1 MMKRISIAPS
11 ILSADLLKLEEQ
23 VKLVSDN
30 GADLIHVDVMDG
42 RFVPNITFGPN
53 IVEALKRVTN
63 VPLDVHLMIVE
74 PEKYFM
80 DFINAGADILTFHQE
95 ATFHS
100 HRALQMIREAGIKAG
115 ISINPGTPVS
125 VLENIVP
132 QIDLLLLMSV
142 NPGFGGQKFIPRSI
156 QKIASARKMLDK
168 FNSDAMLEVDGGINT
183 ETAELVVE
191 AGADTLVAGSAIF
204 KADDI
209 VAAMTAIKEIGK
221 NAAADFA

>member
-1 MMKRISIAPS
+1 MKTISIAPS

-23 VKLVSDN
+23 VKMVSDN

-74 PEKYFM
+74 PEKYFK

-100 HRALQMIREAGIKAG
+100 HRALQMIREAGIKSG
-115 ISINPGTPVS
+115 ISLNPSTPIS
-125 VLENIVP
+125 VVENIIP

-142 NPGFGGQKFIPRSI
+142 NPGFGGQKFISQSI
-156 QKIASARKMLDK
+156 EKIAAARKLLDN
-168 FNSDAMLEVDGGINT
+168 FNSGAMLEVDGGINA
-183 ETAELVVE
+183 ETAQLVVK

-204 KADDI
+204 KAADI
-209 VAAMTAIKEIGK
+209 VGAMNNIRESGK
-221 NAAADFA
+221 TAADNFV

>member
-1 MMKRISIAPS
+1 MKTISIAPS

-23 VKLVSDN
+23 VKMVSDN

-74 PEKYFM
+74 PEKYFK

-100 HRALQMIREAGIKAG
+100 HRALQMIREAGIKSG
-115 ISINPGTPVS
+115 ISLNPSTPIS
-125 VLENIVP
+125 VVENIIP

-142 NPGFGGQKFIPRSI
+142 NPGFGGQKFISQSI
-156 QKIASARKMLDK
+156 QKIAAARKLLDN
-168 FNSDAMLEVDGGINT
+168 FNSGAMLEVDGGINA
-183 ETAELVVE
+183 ETAKLVVK

-204 KADDI
+204 KAADI
-209 VAAMTAIKEIGK
+209 VGAMNNIRESGK
-221 NAAADFA
+221 TAADNFV

>member
-1 MMKRISIAPS
+1 MKTISIAPS

-23 VKLVSDN
+23 VKMVSDN

-74 PEKYFM
+74 PEKYFK

-100 HRALQMIREAGIKAG
+100 HRALQMIREAGIKSG
-115 ISINPGTPVS
+115 ISLNPSTPIS
-125 VLENIVP
+125 VVENIIP

-142 NPGFGGQKFIPRSI
+142 NPGFGGQKFISQSI
-156 QKIASARKMLDK
+156 QKIAAARKLLDN
-168 FNSDAMLEVDGGINT
+168 FNSGAMLEVDGGINA
-183 ETAELVVE
+183 ETAQLVVK

-204 KADDI
+204 KAADI
-209 VAAMTAIKEIGK
+209 VGAMNNIKESGK
-221 NAAADFA
+221 TAADNFV

>member
-1 MMKRISIAPS
+1 MKTISIAPS

-23 VKLVSDN
+23 VKMVSDN

-74 PEKYFM
+74 PEKYFK

-100 HRALQMIREAGIKAG
+100 HRALQMIREAGIKSG
-115 ISINPGTPVS
+115 ISLNPSTPIS
-125 VLENIVP
+125 VVENIIP

-142 NPGFGGQKFIPRSI
+142 NPGFGGQKFISQSI
-156 QKIASARKMLDK
+156 QKIAAARKLLDN
-168 FNSDAMLEVDGGINT
+168 FNSGAMLEVDGGINA
-183 ETAELVVE
+183 ETAQLVVK

-204 KADDI
+204 KAADI
-209 VAAMTAIKEIGK
+209 VGTMNKIKESGK
-221 NAAADFA
+221 TAADNFV

>member
-1 MMKRISIAPS
+1 MKTISIAPS

-23 VKLVSDN
+23 VKMVSDN

-74 PEKYFM
+74 PEKYFK

-100 HRALQMIREAGIKAG
+100 HRALQMIREAGIKSG
-115 ISINPGTPVS
+115 ISLNPSTPIS
-125 VLENIVP
+125 VVENIIP

-142 NPGFGGQKFIPRSI
+142 NPGFGGQKFISQSI
-156 QKIASARKMLDK
+156 QKIAAARKLLDN
-168 FNSDAMLEVDGGINT
+168 FNSGAMLEVDGGINA
-183 ETAELVVE
+183 ETAQLVVK

-204 KADDI
+204 KAADI
-209 VAAMTAIKEIGK
+209 VGAMNNIRESGK
-221 NAAADFA
+221 TAADNFV